1 MNIQKGEKPG
11 KETLVDNFSFDGIS
25 LAKAEWTKHRL
36 IYTTPILKQP
46 VHLSGTSTIKI
57 RLASSKPAANLSV
70 WMVSLPWNDKK
81 KALIT
86 DNIITRGW
94 ADPQNYRSIR
104 KGERLK
110 PGKFYDMTFDLQ
122 PDDQVIPAGQQIG
135 LMIFSSDREFTL
147 WPDPGTELTVD
158 LGATSITLPIVGGL
172 DGWKKSQTDKV
183 EEPKEEKAEEKK
195 PSNPTGGPN
204 SGRMW
209 FNSDDEVLPLR
220 FDH

>member
-1 MNIQKGEKPG
+1 M
-11 KETLVDNFSFDGIS
+11 
-25 LAKAEWTKHRL
+25 
-36 IYTTPILKQP
+36 YTTPILKQP

-70 WMVSLPWNDKK
+70 WMVSLPWKDGKNT
-81 KALIT
+81 LIT

-104 KGERLK
+104 KGEPLK
-110 PGKFYDMTFDLQ
+110 PGKFYDLTFDLQ

-158 LGATSITLPIVGGL
+158 LAATSITLPVVGGL
-172 DGWKKSQTDKV
+172 DGWKKGQTDKAA
-183 EEPKEEKAEEKK
+183 EQKEEKPEEKK
-195 PSNPTGGPN
+195 PVGSPSGPN
-204 SGRMW
+204 SGKMW
-209 FNSDDEVLPLR
+209 FHPDEEVLPLR
-220 FDH
+220 LKDDVEAADFDPAKVAYDPEDSE